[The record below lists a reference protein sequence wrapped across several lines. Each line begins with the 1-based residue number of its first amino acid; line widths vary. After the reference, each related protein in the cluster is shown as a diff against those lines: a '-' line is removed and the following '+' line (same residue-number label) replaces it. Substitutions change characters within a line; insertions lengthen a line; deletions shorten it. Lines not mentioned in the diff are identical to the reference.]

1 MDVSHFIAR
10 RIRFRGNIAMVSI
23 AISFLVM
30 IIAVAVSSGF
40 RHEIRDGISY
50 AAGDV
55 QLVSVGQD
63 WTGED
68 SPVPCRPSYYD
79 RLAGIPYVRGIEP
92 VVYRAGIIKA
102 GENIHGVLFKGTD
115 RDTSLAG
122 LGISMPESMAGQLG
136 IVQGDDVTA
145 YFVGDRVKVRKFR
158 LVSTYQGVLD
168 ASESPV
174 IYASL
179 SDMQRVNGW
188 DSGSASALEISLMPS
203 RRTVSGLEEAAY
215 EAGDISLLYSAED
228 EPPVVASSSVS
239 RYPQLFDWLNLI
251 DFNVFFVLVL
261 MTVVAGFNMISGLL
275 IVLFENIPVIGTLKS
290 LGMKDRQI
298 AKIFLS
304 ASSSVVLKGMAIG
317 NGIALLFCLVQGTT
331 RILRLDPQ
339 NYFVSFVPVHV
350 DILPILLADL
360 LAYLVIMLLLL
371 IPSMFISGI
380 DPARTVRVG

>member
-79 RLAGIPYVRGIEP
+79 RLVGIPYVRGIEP

-215 EAGDISLLYSAED
+215 EAGDISLLYSTED